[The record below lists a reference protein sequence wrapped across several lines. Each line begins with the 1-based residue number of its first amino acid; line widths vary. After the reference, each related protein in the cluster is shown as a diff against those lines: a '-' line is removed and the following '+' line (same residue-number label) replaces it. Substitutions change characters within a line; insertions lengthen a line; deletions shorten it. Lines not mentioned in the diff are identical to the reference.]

1 METILN
7 VLSVFGGLAM
17 FLYGMALMSE
27 GLQKSAGDRL
37 RTFMAK
43 MTSNAPKQI
52 FTGTIVTALVQSS
65 SATTIMVV
73 SFVNAGLL
81 TLGNSIG
88 VIMGA
93 NIGTTLTAWV
103 TALGFSVNIAL
114 FAVPMMAFGYLMH
127 SSKKST
133 LKNLG
138 QFLMGFAVMYVGLTF
153 MKDCANELIG
163 PKGVFID
170 QMENFFSSINDWGF
184 GSVLLFMLAG
194 AVLTIVL
201 QASSATMA
209 ITMLLAA
216 SGLIG
221 FELAVAMVLGENIGT
236 TITAN
241 LAASI
246 ANTSAKRAARAH
258 TIFNIIG
265 VIWVLCLFV
274 PIVALICN
282 IMDAIGFANP
292 MTLDLEGL
300 SAAVDTAKEAAAPE
314 AVYSSYLSQVAVDPT
329 VTVEA
334 VKEAANVEVSSAEA
348 AFTAAKDAM
357 LYGVAMLHTLFNVTN
372 TLILIW
378 FVPLI
383 EKAVIWLVK
392 EPKGEHEVF
401 RLKYISGGPLSTA
414 ELSLN
419 EAQQEIVHFA
429 EICRNG
435 FGYIRD
441 AINEQD
447 PDKFDELNDK
457 LIKYEEITDRIEFE
471 IASYLNDVS
480 KNEISE
486 EAKERIKAMYKI
498 IGEMESLGDSGES
511 IGRIL
516 KRKNIHGKSFDKPLL
531 DRLNKM
537 MDLVQKGY
545 DVMIEN
551 LKNNNLRDITNA
563 ENCEYNINEYRNYMR
578 EEHIV
583 NIENNSY
590 NYLTGV
596 YYVDVLS
603 ELEKIGDFL
612 INISQATKGKYE
624 YEN

>member
-1 METILN
+1 MTTVLN
-7 VLSVFGGLAM
+7 VLSVLGGLAM

-37 RTFMAK
+37 RAFMAK
-43 MTSNAPKQI
+43 MTSNSFKRVL
-52 FTGTIVTALVQSS
+52 TGTVVTCLVQSS

-81 TLGNSIG
+81 TLGNAIG

-93 NIGTTLTAWV
+93 NIGTTLTAWI
-103 TALGFSVNIAL
+103 TSLGFSVNIAL
-114 FAVPMMAFGYLMH
+114 FAVPMMGFGYLMH
-127 SSKKST
+127 CSKKAT
-133 LKNLG
+133 LKNIG

-153 MKDCANELIG
+153 MKDCSNAVLGQYNTG
-163 PKGVFID
+163 
-170 QMENFFSSINDWGF
+170 MMSFFGSINGFGF
-184 GSVLLFMLAG
+184 GSVLLFLIAG

-216 SGLIG
+216 SGLID
-221 FELAVAMVLGENIGT
+221 FKLAVAMVLGENIGT

-241 LAASI
+241 IAAAV

-265 VIWVLCLFV
+265 VIWVLCLFGPV
-274 PIVALICN
+274 VKLIC
-282 IMDAIGFANP
+282 IVM
-292 MTLDLEGL
+292 EGL
-300 SAAVDTAKEAAAPE
+300 NFYNP
-314 AVYSSYLSQVAVDPT
+314 
-329 VTVEA
+329 VEA
-334 VKEAANVEVSSAEA
+334 SSQLARIANGEVAATAGDVEVYKNSL
-348 AFTAAKDAM
+348 
-357 LYGVAMLHTLFNVTN
+357 LYGISMLHTLFNVTN
-372 TLILIW
+372 TLVLIW
-378 FVPLI
+378 FTPLI
-383 EKAVIWLVK
+383 EKAVCWLVK
-392 EPKGEHEVF
+392 EPKGETEVF

-414 ELSLN
+414 ELSLQ
-419 EAQQEIVHFA
+419 EAQQELIHFA

-435 FGYIRD
+435 FGYVRD
-441 AINEQD
+441 AVNEQD
-447 PDKFDELNDK
+447 PDKFDKLNDK
-457 LIKYEEITDRIEFE
+457 LIKYEEITDRIEYE
-471 IASYLNDVS
+471 IATYLNEIS
-480 KNEISE
+480 KNEISQ
-486 EAKERIKAMYKI
+486 EATEQIKAMYKI
-498 IGEMESLGDSGES
+498 IGEMESLGDSGEA

-516 KRKNIHGKSFDKPLL
+516 KRKNVHGKVFDKTIL

-551 LKNNNLRDITNA
+551 LKNNNLKEIANA
-563 ENCEYNINEYRNYMR
+563 ENCEYNINECRNHLR

-583 NIENNSY
+583 NIESNSY

-596 YYVDVLS
+596 YFMDVLS

-612 INISQATKGKYE
+612 INISQAVVGKYE

>member
-1 METILN
+1 MTTILN
-7 VLSVFGGLAM
+7 VLSVLGGLAM

-37 RTFMAK
+37 RAFMAK
-43 MTSNAPKQI
+43 MTSNAFKRVL
-52 FTGTIVTALVQSS
+52 TGTVVTCLVQSS

-81 TLGNSIG
+81 TLGNAIG

-93 NIGTTLTAWV
+93 NIGTTLTAWI
-103 TALGFSVNIAL
+103 TSLGFSVNIAL
-114 FAVPMMAFGYLMH
+114 FAVPMMAFGFLLH
-127 SSKKST
+127 SSKKAS
-133 LKNLG
+133 LKNVG

-153 MKDCANELIG
+153 MKDCSNEILG
-163 PKGVFID
+163 QYQTG
-170 QMENFFSSINDWGF
+170 MMNFFGSINGFGF
-184 GSVLLFMLAG
+184 GSILLFLIAG

-216 SGLIG
+216 SGLID
-221 FELAVAMVLGENIGT
+221 FKLAVAMVLGENIGT

-241 LAASI
+241 IAAAV

-265 VIWVLCLFV
+265 VIWVLCLFG
-274 PIVALICN
+274 PIVKLICIIMEGLDFYNPMEASRQLALIAQN
-282 IMDAIGFANP
+282 GTQI
-292 MTLDLEGL
+292 
-300 SAAVDTAKEAAAPE
+300 APE
-314 AVYSSYLSQVAVDPT
+314 LMETYKNSL
-329 VTVEA
+329 
-334 VKEAANVEVSSAEA
+334 
-348 AFTAAKDAM
+348 
-357 LYGVAMLHTLFNVTN
+357 LYGIAMLHTLFNVTN
-372 TLILIW
+372 TLVLIW
-378 FVPLI
+378 FTPLI
-383 EKAVIWLVK
+383 EKAVVWLVK
-392 EPKGEHEVF
+392 EPKGETEKY
-401 RLKYISGGPLSTA
+401 RLKYISGGPLHTA
-414 ELSLN
+414 ELSLQ
-419 EAQQEIVHFA
+419 EAKLELIHFA

-435 FGYIRD
+435 FGYVRD

-447 PDKFDELNDK
+447 KEKFDDLNDK
-457 LIKYEEITDRIEFE
+457 LIKYEEITDRIEYE
-471 IASYLNDVS
+471 IATYLNEVS
-480 KNEISE
+480 KNEISQ
-486 EAKERIKAMYKI
+486 EATEIVKAMYKI

-516 KRKNIHGKSFDKPLL
+516 KRKEAHGKVFDKTIL

-537 MDLVQKGY
+537 IELVMKAY

-551 LKNNNLRDITNA
+551 LRKDNLKDISNA
-563 ENCEYNINEYRNYMR
+563 QNCEYNINECRNHLR

-583 NIENNSY
+583 NIESNSY

-596 YYVDVLS
+596 YYMDVLA

-612 INISQATKGKYE
+612 INISQAIVGKYE
-624 YEN
+624 HEK

>member
-1 METILN
+1 MTTVLN
-7 VLSVFGGLAM
+7 VLSVLGGLAM

-37 RTFMAK
+37 RAFMAK
-43 MTSNAPKQI
+43 MTSNSFKRVL
-52 FTGTIVTALVQSS
+52 TGTVVTCLVQSS

-81 TLGNSIG
+81 TLGNAIG

-93 NIGTTLTAWV
+93 NIGTTLTAWI
-103 TALGFSVNIAL
+103 TSLGFSVNIAL
-114 FAVPMMAFGYLMH
+114 FAVPMMGFGYLMH
-127 SSKKST
+127 CSKKAT
-133 LKNLG
+133 LKNVG

-153 MKDCANELIG
+153 MKDCSNAVLGQYNTG
-163 PKGVFID
+163 
-170 QMENFFSSINDWGF
+170 MMSFFGSINGFGF
-184 GSVLLFMLAG
+184 GSVLLFLIAG

-216 SGLIG
+216 SGLID
-221 FELAVAMVLGENIGT
+221 FKLAVAMVLGENIGT

-241 LAASI
+241 IAAAV

-265 VIWVLCLFV
+265 VIWVLCLFGPV
-274 PIVALICN
+274 VKLIC
-282 IMDAIGFANP
+282 IVM
-292 MTLDLEGL
+292 EGL
-300 SAAVDTAKEAAAPE
+300 NFYNP
-314 AVYSSYLSQVAVDPT
+314 
-329 VTVEA
+329 VEA
-334 VKEAANVEVSSAEA
+334 SSQLARIANGEVAATAGDVEVYKNSL
-348 AFTAAKDAM
+348 
-357 LYGVAMLHTLFNVTN
+357 LYGISMLHTLFNVTN
-372 TLILIW
+372 TLVLIW
-378 FVPLI
+378 FTPLI
-383 EKAVIWLVK
+383 EKAVCWLVK
-392 EPKGEHEVF
+392 EPKGETEVF

-414 ELSLN
+414 ELSLQ

-435 FGYIRD
+435 FGYVRD
-441 AINEQD
+441 AVNEQD
-447 PDKFDELNDK
+447 PDKFDKLNDK
-457 LIKYEEITDRIEFE
+457 LIKYEEITDRIEYE
-471 IASYLNDVS
+471 VATYLNEIS
-480 KNEISE
+480 KNEISQ
-486 EAKERIKAMYKI
+486 EATEQIKAMYKI
-498 IGEMESLGDSGES
+498 IGEMESLGDSGEA

-516 KRKNIHGKSFDKPLL
+516 KRKNVHGKVFDKTIL

-551 LKNNNLRDITNA
+551 LKNNDLKEISNA
-563 ENCEYNINEYRNYMR
+563 ENCEYNINECRNHLR

-583 NIENNSY
+583 NIESNSY

-596 YYVDVLS
+596 YFMDVLS

-612 INISQATKGKYE
+612 INISQAVVGKYE

>member
-7 VLSVFGGLAM
+7 VLSVLGGLAM

-37 RTFMAK
+37 RAFMAK
-43 MTSNAPKQI
+43 MTSNAFKRVL
-52 FTGTIVTALVQSS
+52 TGTVVTCLVQSS

-81 TLGNSIG
+81 TLGNAIG

-93 NIGTTLTAWV
+93 NIGTTLTAWI
-103 TALGFSVNIAL
+103 TSLGFSVNIAL

-127 SSKKST
+127 CAKKSS
-133 LKNLG
+133 LKNVG

-153 MKDCANELIG
+153 MKDCANAVLGEYQTG
-163 PKGVFID
+163 
-170 QMENFFSSINDWGF
+170 MMSFFGSINGFGF
-184 GSVLLFMLAG
+184 GSILLFLIAG

-216 SGLIG
+216 SGLID
-221 FELAVAMVLGENIGT
+221 FKLAVAMVLGENIGT

-241 LAASI
+241 IAAAV

-258 TIFNIIG
+258 TIFNIVG
-265 VIWVLCLFV
+265 VVWVLALFV
-274 PIVALICN
+274 PIVKLICYIMESLNFYDPMEASRQLALIAQN
-282 IMDAIGFANP
+282 G
-292 MTLDLEGL
+292 T
-300 SAAVDTAKEAAAPE
+300 
-314 AVYSSYLSQVAVDPT
+314 
-329 VTVEA
+329 
-334 VKEAANVEVSSAEA
+334 EVSAE
-348 AFTAAKDAM
+348 TMEMYKNSL
-357 LYGVAMLHTLFNVTN
+357 LYGIAMLHTLFNVTN
-372 TLILIW
+372 TLALIW
-378 FVPLI
+378 FTPLI

-392 EPKGEHEVF
+392 EPKGETEVF
-401 RLKYISGGPLSTA
+401 RLKYIAGGPLSTA

-419 EAQQEIVHFA
+419 EAQQELIHFA
-429 EICRNG
+429 EISRNG
-435 FGYIRD
+435 FGYIRQ

-447 PDKFDELNDK
+447 PDKFDKLNEK
-457 LIKYEEITDRIEFE
+457 LIKYEEISDRIEYE
-471 IASYLNDVS
+471 IATYLNEVG

-486 EAKERIKAMYKI
+486 EAANTIKSMYKI
-498 IGEMESLGDSGES
+498 IGELESLGDSGEA

-516 KRKNIHGKSFDKPLL
+516 KRKNVHGKVFDKPLL
-531 DRLNKM
+531 DRLNKI

-551 LKNNNLRDITNA
+551 LKNPALRDISNA
-563 ENCEYNINEYRNYMR
+563 QNAEYNINECRNHLR

-583 NIENNSY
+583 NIESNSY

-596 YYVDVLS
+596 YFMDVIA

-612 INISQATKGKYE
+612 INISQAVVGKYDK
-624 YEN
+624 

>member
-7 VLSVFGGLAM
+7 VLSVFGGLAL

-37 RTFMAK
+37 RSFMAK
-43 MTSNAPKQI
+43 MTSNSFKRVL
-52 FTGTIVTALVQSS
+52 TGTVVTCLVQSS

-93 NIGTTLTAWV
+93 NIGTTLTAWI
-103 TALGFSVNIAL
+103 TSLGFSVNIAL
-114 FAVPMMAFGYLMH
+114 FAVPMMALGYLMH
-127 SSKKST
+127 CFKKASF
-133 LKNLG
+133 KNLG
-138 QFLMGFAVMYVGLTF
+138 QFLMGFAIMYVGLTF
-153 MKDCANELIG
+153 MKDCANAVIG
-163 PKGVFID
+163 PEGQYAA
-170 QMENFFSSINDWGF
+170 QMQTFFGSINNFGF
-184 GSVLLFMLAG
+184 GSVLLFLVAG

-209 ITMLLAA
+209 ITMVLAA
-216 SGLIG
+216 SGLIN

-241 LAASI
+241 IAAAV

-265 VIWVLCLFV
+265 VIWVLCLFYVIV
-274 PIVALICN
+274 PLICK
-282 IMDAIGFANP
+282 IM
-292 MTLDLEGL
+292 
-300 SAAVDTAKEAAAPE
+300 TA
-314 AVYSSYLSQVAVDPT
+314 LGWVDPT
-329 VTVEA
+329 WASTQLTQNAELI
-334 VKEAANVEVSSAEA
+334 KTGAAGASATDIA
-348 AFTAAKDAM
+348 MWKDSL
-357 LYGVAMLHTLFNVTN
+357 LYGIAMLHTLFNVTN
-372 TLILIW
+372 TLVLIW

-383 EKAVIWLVK
+383 EKAVVWLVK
-392 EPKGEHEVF
+392 EPKGEQEVF

-435 FGYIRD
+435 FGYLRE
-441 AINEQD
+441 AVNETD
-447 PDKFDELNDK
+447 PEKFDKLNDK

-471 IASYLNDVS
+471 IATYLNEVS

-511 IGRIL
+511 VGRIL
-516 KRKNIHGKSFDKPLL
+516 KRKNVHGKAFDKALL

-545 DVMIEN
+545 DVMVEN
-551 LKNNNLRDITNA
+551 LRNDHLKDITNA
-563 ENCEYNINEYRNYMR
+563 ENCEYNINECRNHMR

-612 INISQATKGKYE
+612 INISQAAKRKYD

>member
-1 METILN
+1 
-7 VLSVFGGLAM
+7 M

-37 RTFMAK
+37 RSFMAK
-43 MTSNAPKQI
+43 MTSNAPKRI
-52 FTGTIVTALVQSS
+52 LTGTLVTALVQSS

-81 TLGNSIG
+81 TLGNAIG

-103 TALGFSVNIAL
+103 TSLGFSVNIAL
-114 FAVPMMAFGYLMH
+114 FAVPMMAFGFILH
-127 SSKKST
+127 SMKKSS
-133 LKNLG
+133 LKNIG

-153 MKDCANELIG
+153 MKDCANAVLGEYET
-163 PKGVFID
+163 
-170 QMENFFSSINDWGF
+170 QMMGFFGSINGFGF
-184 GSVLLFMLAG
+184 GSILLFLVAG

-241 LAASI
+241 IAAAV

-258 TIFNIIG
+258 TIFNIVG
-265 VIWVLCLFV
+265 VIWVLILFG
-274 PIVALICN
+274 PIVALICK
-282 IMDAIGFANP
+282 IMTALGFADP
-292 MTLDLEGL
+292 MTVDMAGL
-300 SAAVDTAKEAAAPE
+300 NAALTSAKAAPGATPESIAVAEDAFLE
-314 AVYSSYLSQVAVDPT
+314 A
-329 VTVEA
+329 
-334 VKEAANVEVSSAEA
+334 KN
-348 AFTAAKDAM
+348 AM
-357 LYGVAMLHTLFNVTN
+357 LYGIAMLHTLFNVTN
-372 TLILIW
+372 TLVLIW
-378 FVPLI
+378 FTPLI
-383 EKAVIWLVK
+383 EKAVVWLVK

-401 RLKYISGGPLSTA
+401 RLKYIAGGPLSTA

-419 EAQQEIVHFA
+419 EAQQEIIHFA

-435 FGYIRD
+435 FGYIRE
-441 AINEQD
+441 AINSQD
-447 PDKFDELNDK
+447 PDEFDKLNDK

-471 IASYLNDVS
+471 IATYLNEVS
-480 KNEISE
+480 KNELSQE
-486 EAKERIKAMYKI
+486 SLEHTKGMYKI
-498 IGEMESLGDSGES
+498 IGEMESLGDSGEA

-516 KRKNIHGKSFDKPLL
+516 KRRNAHGKVFDKPLL

-551 LKNNNLRDITNA
+551 LKKDELKDISNA
-563 ENCEYNINEYRNYMR
+563 DNCEYNINECRNHLR

-583 NIENNSY
+583 NIENSSY

-596 YYVDVLS
+596 YYMDVLS

-612 INISQATKGKYE
+612 INISQANKRKHD
-624 YEN
+624 NQN

>member
-1 METILN
+1 MTTVLN
-7 VLSVFGGLAM
+7 VLSVLGGLAM

-37 RTFMAK
+37 RAFMAK
-43 MTSNAPKQI
+43 MTSNSFKRVL
-52 FTGTIVTALVQSS
+52 TGTVVTCLVQSS

-81 TLGNSIG
+81 TLGNAIG

-93 NIGTTLTAWV
+93 NIGTTLTAWI
-103 TALGFSVNIAL
+103 TSLGFSVNIAL
-114 FAVPMMAFGYLMH
+114 FAVPMMGFGYLMH
-127 SSKKST
+127 CSKKAT
-133 LKNLG
+133 LKNVG

-153 MKDCANELIG
+153 MKDCSNAVLGQYNTG
-163 PKGVFID
+163 
-170 QMENFFSSINDWGF
+170 MMSFFGSINGFGF
-184 GSVLLFMLAG
+184 GSVLLFLIAG

-216 SGLIG
+216 SGLID
-221 FELAVAMVLGENIGT
+221 FKLAVAMVLGENIGT

-241 LAASI
+241 IAAAV

-265 VIWVLCLFV
+265 VIWVLCLFGPV
-274 PIVALICN
+274 VKLIC
-282 IMDAIGFANP
+282 IVM
-292 MTLDLEGL
+292 EGL
-300 SAAVDTAKEAAAPE
+300 NFYNP
-314 AVYSSYLSQVAVDPT
+314 
-329 VTVEA
+329 VEA
-334 VKEAANVEVSSAEA
+334 SSQLARIANGEVAATAGDVEVYKNSL
-348 AFTAAKDAM
+348 
-357 LYGVAMLHTLFNVTN
+357 LYGISMLHTLFNVTN
-372 TLILIW
+372 TLVLIW
-378 FVPLI
+378 FTPLI
-383 EKAVIWLVK
+383 EKAVCWLVK
-392 EPKGEHEVF
+392 EPKGETEVF

-414 ELSLN
+414 ELSLQ
-419 EAQQEIVHFA
+419 EAQQELIHFA

-435 FGYIRD
+435 FGYVRD
-441 AINEQD
+441 AVNEQD
-447 PDKFDELNDK
+447 PDKFDKLNDK
-457 LIKYEEITDRIEFE
+457 LIKYEEITDRIEYE
-471 IASYLNDVS
+471 IATYLNEIS
-480 KNEISE
+480 KNEISQ
-486 EAKERIKAMYKI
+486 EATEQIKAMYKI
-498 IGEMESLGDSGES
+498 IGEMESLGDSGEA

-516 KRKNIHGKSFDKPLL
+516 KRKNVHGKVFDKTIL

-551 LKNNNLRDITNA
+551 LKNNNLKEITNA
-563 ENCEYNINEYRNYMR
+563 ENCEYNINECRNHLR

-583 NIENNSY
+583 NIESNSY

-596 YYVDVLS
+596 YFMDVLS

-612 INISQATKGKYE
+612 INISQAVVGKYE

>member
-1 METILN
+1 MTTVLN
-7 VLSVFGGLAM
+7 VLSVLGGLAM

-37 RTFMAK
+37 RSFMAK
-43 MTSNAPKQI
+43 MTSNSFKRVL
-52 FTGTIVTALVQSS
+52 TGTVVTCLVQSS

-81 TLGNSIG
+81 TLGNAIG

-93 NIGTTLTAWV
+93 NIGTTLTAWI
-103 TALGFSVNIAL
+103 TSLGFSVNIAL
-114 FAVPMMAFGYLMH
+114 LAVPMMAFGYVMH

-133 LKNLG
+133 MKNIG
-138 QFLMGFAVMYVGLTF
+138 QFMMGFAVMYVGLTF
-153 MKDCANELIG
+153 MKDCSNTILNSYQTG
-163 PKGVFID
+163 
-170 QMENFFSSINDWGF
+170 MMSFFGSINGFGF
-184 GSVLLFMLAG
+184 GSILLFLIAG

-216 SGLIG
+216 SGLID
-221 FELAVAMVLGENIGT
+221 FKLAVAMVLGENIGT

-241 LAASI
+241 IAAAV
-246 ANTSAKRAARAH
+246 ANTSAKRTARAH
-258 TIFNIIG
+258 TIFNVIG
-265 VIWVLCLFV
+265 VIWVLILFR
-274 PIVALICN
+274 PIVSLICI
-282 IMDAIGFANP
+282 IMEHLGF
-292 MTLDLEGL
+292 
-300 SAAVDTAKEAAAPE
+300 
-314 AVYSSYLSQVAVDPT
+314 VDPMQAS
-329 VTVEA
+329 EQLKA
-334 VKEAANVEVSSAEA
+334 IAEGSVA
-348 AFTAAKDAM
+348 SDATIVDM
-357 LYGVAMLHTLFNVTN
+357 YKNSLLYGIAMLHTLFNVTN

-378 FVPLI
+378 FTPLI

-392 EPKGEHEVF
+392 APKGEEVF
-401 RLKYISGGPLSTA
+401 RLKYISAGPLGTA

-419 EAQQEIVHFA
+419 EAQQEVIHFA

-435 FGYIRD
+435 FGYLRQ
-441 AINEQD
+441 AVNEQN
-447 PDKFDELNDK
+447 PEKFEVLNEK

-471 IASYLNDVS
+471 IAQYLNEVS
-480 KNEISE
+480 RNELSE
-486 EAKERIKAMYKI
+486 EAANDIKSMYKI
-498 IGEMESLGDSGES
+498 IKEMESLGDSGES

-516 KRKNIHGKSFDKPLL
+516 KRKNVHKKVFDKALL

-545 DVMIEN
+545 DVMIDN
-551 LKNNNLRDITNA
+551 LKNRYLRDISNA
-563 ENCEYNINEYRNYMR
+563 VNAEYNINECRNHLR

-583 NIENNSY
+583 NIESNSY

-596 YYVDVLS
+596 YYIDVLN

-612 INISQATKGKYE
+612 INISEAAVKE
-624 YEN
+624 RDE

>member
-7 VLSVFGGLAM
+7 VLSILGGLAM
-17 FLYGMALMSE
+17 FLYGMTLMSE

-43 MTSNAPKQI
+43 MTSNSAKRV
-52 FTGTIVTALVQSS
+52 FTGTLVTALVQSS

-81 TLGNSIG
+81 SLGNAIG

-103 TALGFSVNIAL
+103 TSLGFSVNIAL
-114 FAVPMMAFGYLMH
+114 FAVPMMAFGFVMH
-127 SSKKST
+127 SSKKAT
-133 LKNLG
+133 LKNIG

-153 MKDCANELIG
+153 MKDCANEVLG
-163 PKGVFID
+163 KYETEMMG
-170 QMENFFSSINDWGF
+170 FFGSINDFKF
-184 GSVLLFMLAG
+184 GSVLLFLFAG
-194 AVLTIVL
+194 AILTIVL

-216 SGLIG
+216 SGLID
-221 FELAVAMVLGENIGT
+221 FKLAVAMVLGENIGT

-241 LAASI
+241 IAASV

-265 VIWVLCLFV
+265 VIWVLILLG
-274 PIVALICN
+274 PILKLISL
-282 IMDAIGFANP
+282 IMVSLGFADP
-292 MTLDLEGL
+292 MTVDMAGL
-300 SAAVDTAKEAAAPE
+300 NEAFKAAKDTPGEAE
-314 AVYSSYLSQVAVDPT
+314 
-329 VTVEA
+329 
-334 VKEAANVEVSSAEA
+334 AEA
-348 AFTAAKDAM
+348 AFVAAKDSM
-357 LYGVAMLHTLFNVTN
+357 LYGIAMLHTLFNVTN
-372 TLILIW
+372 TMVLIW
-378 FVPLI
+378 FTKYI
-383 EKAVIWLVK
+383 EKAVVCLVK
-392 EPKGEHEVF
+392 EPKGEAEVF

-414 ELSLN
+414 ELSLQ
-419 EAQQEIVHFA
+419 EAKQEIVHFA
-429 EICRNG
+429 EICSNG
-435 FGYIRD
+435 FGYVRQ
-441 AINEQD
+441 AVNEQD
-447 PDKFDELNDK
+447 PEKFDAINDK
-457 LIKYEEITDRIEFE
+457 LIKYEEITDRIEYE
-471 IASYLNDVS
+471 IATYLNEVS
-480 KNEISE
+480 KNEISQ
-486 EAKERIKAMYKI
+486 EATEQIKMMYKI
-498 IGEMESLGDSGES
+498 IGEMESLGDSGEA

-516 KRKNIHGKSFDKPLL
+516 KRKNIHNKKFDKSLL

-551 LKNNNLRDITNA
+551 LKSDNLKEISNA
-563 ENCEYNINEYRNYMR
+563 ENCEYNINECRNHLR

-583 NIENNSY
+583 NIEGNSY

-596 YYVDVLS
+596 YYMDVLA

-612 INISQATKGKYE
+612 INISQSSVKK
-624 YEN
+624 

>member
-1 METILN
+1 MTTLLN
-7 VLSVFGGLAM
+7 VLSVLGGLAM

-37 RTFMAK
+37 RAFMAK
-43 MTSNAPKQI
+43 MTSNAFKRVL
-52 FTGTIVTALVQSS
+52 TGTAVTALVQSS

-81 TLGNSIG
+81 TLGNAIG

-93 NIGTTLTAWV
+93 NIGTTLTAWI
-103 TALGFSVNIAL
+103 TSLGFSVNIAL
-114 FAVPMMAFGYLMH
+114 FAVPMMAIGFVLH
-127 SSKKST
+127 SSKKSGM
-133 LKNLG
+133 KNIG
-138 QFLMGFAVMYVGLTF
+138 QFLMGFAIMYVGLTF
-153 MKDCANELIG
+153 MNDCSNAVLDNYQSG
-163 PKGVFID
+163 
-170 QMENFFSSINDWGF
+170 MMNFFGSINGFGF
-184 GSVLLFMLAG
+184 GSVLLFLIAG

-216 SGLIG
+216 SGLID
-221 FELAVAMVLGENIGT
+221 FKLAVAMVLGENIGT

-241 LAASI
+241 IAAAV

-258 TIFNIIG
+258 TIFNIVG
-265 VIWVLCLFV
+265 VIWVLALLR
-274 PIVALICN
+274 PIISLICV
-282 IMDAIGFANP
+282 IMESLGFYDPVEASRQLAIIAGNGQ
-292 MTLDLEGL
+292 T
-300 SAAVDTAKEAAAPE
+300 
-314 AVYSSYLSQVAVDPT
+314 VDPVLMET
-329 VTVEA
+329 Y
-334 VKEAANVEVSSAEA
+334 KNSL
-348 AFTAAKDAM
+348 
-357 LYGVAMLHTLFNVTN
+357 LYGIAMLHTLFNITN
-372 TLILIW
+372 TCVLIW
-378 FVPLI
+378 FTPLI
-383 EKAVIWLVK
+383 EKAVVWLVK
-392 EPKGEHEVF
+392 EPKGETEVF

-419 EAQQEIVHFA
+419 EAQQELIHFA

-447 PDKFDELNDK
+447 PDKFDKLNEK
-457 LIKYEEITDRIEFE
+457 LIKYEEITDRIEYE
-471 IASYLNDVS
+471 IATYLNEVG

-486 EAKERIKAMYKI
+486 EAANKIKSMYKI
-498 IGEMESLGDSGES
+498 IGELESLGDSGEA

-516 KRKNIHGKSFDKPLL
+516 KRKNVHGKVFDKPIL
-531 DRLNKM
+531 DRLNKI

-545 DVMIEN
+545 DVMIVN
-551 LKNNNLRDITNA
+551 MKNPDLRDISNA
-563 ENCEYNINEYRNYMR
+563 QNAEYNINECRNHLR

-583 NIENNSY
+583 NIESNSY

-596 YYVDVLS
+596 YFMDVLA

-612 INISQATKGKYE
+612 INVSQAIVGKYE
-624 YEN
+624 R

>member
-1 METILN
+1 
-7 VLSVFGGLAM
+7 M

-37 RTFMAK
+37 RAFMAK
-43 MTSNAPKQI
+43 MTSNSFKRVL
-52 FTGTIVTALVQSS
+52 TGTVVTCLVQSS

-81 TLGNSIG
+81 TLGNAIG

-93 NIGTTLTAWV
+93 NIGTTLTAWI
-103 TALGFSVNIAL
+103 TSLGFSVNIAL
-114 FAVPMMAFGYLMH
+114 FAVPMMGFGYLMH
-127 SSKKST
+127 SSKKNT
-133 LKNLG
+133 LKNIG
-138 QFLMGFAVMYVGLTF
+138 QFMMGFAVMYVGLTF
-153 MKDCANELIG
+153 MKDCSNAILGQYNTG
-163 PKGVFID
+163 
-170 QMENFFSSINDWGF
+170 MMSFFGSINGFGF
-184 GSVLLFMLAG
+184 GSILLFLIAG

-216 SGLIG
+216 SGLID
-221 FELAVAMVLGENIGT
+221 FKLAVAMVLGENIGT

-241 LAASI
+241 IAAAV

-265 VIWVLCLFV
+265 VIWVLALFG
-274 PIVALICN
+274 PIVKLICLIMESLNFYNPMEASRQLALI
-282 IMDAIGFANP
+282 ANG
-292 MTLDLEGL
+292 DV
-300 SAAVDTAKEAAAPE
+300 AADTEM
-314 AVYSSYLSQVAVDPT
+314 
-329 VTVEA
+329 VEMY
-334 VKEAANVEVSSAEA
+334 KNSL
-348 AFTAAKDAM
+348 
-357 LYGVAMLHTLFNVTN
+357 LYGIAMLHTLFNVTN
-372 TLILIW
+372 TFVLIW
-378 FVPLI
+378 FTPVI

-392 EPKGEHEVF
+392 EPKGEQEVF

-414 ELSLN
+414 ELSLQ
-419 EAQQEIVHFA
+419 EAKQEIIHFA
-429 EICRNG
+429 EICRKG

-441 AINEQD
+441 AVNEQEK
-447 PDKFDELNDK
+447 DKFDQLNDK
-457 LIKYEEITDRIEFE
+457 LIKYEEITDRIEYE
-471 IASYLNDVS
+471 IATYLNEVS
-480 KNEISE
+480 KNEISQ
-486 EAKERIKAMYKI
+486 EATEQIKAMYKI

-516 KRKNIHGKSFDKPLL
+516 KRKEAHGKVFDKTIL

-537 MDLVQKGY
+537 MDLVLKAY

-551 LKNNNLRDITNA
+551 LRNDGLSDISNA
-563 ENCEYNINEYRNYMR
+563 NNCEYNINECRNHLR

-583 NIENNSY
+583 NIESDSY

-596 YYVDVLS
+596 YYMDVLA

-612 INISQATKGKYE
+612 INISQAVVGKYE
-624 YEN
+624 YEK

>member
-7 VLSVFGGLAM
+7 VLSVLGGLAM
-17 FLYGMALMSE
+17 FLFGMALMSE

-37 RTFMAK
+37 RSFMAK
-43 MTSNAPKQI
+43 MTSNAPKRI
-52 FTGTIVTALVQSS
+52 FTGTIVTCLVQSS

-81 TLGNSIG
+81 TLGNAIG

-93 NIGTTLTAWV
+93 NIGTTLTAWI
-103 TALGFSVNIAL
+103 TSLGFSVNIAL

-127 SSKKST
+127 CSKKST
-133 LKNLG
+133 LKNIG

-153 MKDCANELIG
+153 MKDCANAVLGEYM
-163 PKGVFID
+163 D
-170 QMENFFSSINDWGF
+170 QMMVFFGSINDLGF
-184 GSVLLFMLAG
+184 GSIILFLLAG
-194 AVLTIVL
+194 AILTIVL

-241 LAASI
+241 IAAAV

-258 TIFNIIG
+258 TIFNIVG
-265 VIWVLCLFV
+265 VIWVLILFA
-274 PIVALICN
+274 PIVSLICV
-282 IMDAIGFANP
+282 IMEGLNFYNP
-292 MTLDLEGL
+292 MQASDALKAIANGEATAD
-300 SAAVDTAKEAAAPE
+300 SAMIE
-314 AVYSSYLSQVAVDPT
+314 SYKNSL
-329 VTVEA
+329 
-334 VKEAANVEVSSAEA
+334 
-348 AFTAAKDAM
+348 
-357 LYGVAMLHTLFNVTN
+357 LYGIAMLHTLFNVTN

-378 FVPLI
+378 FTPLI
-383 EKAVIWLVK
+383 EKAVMWLVK
-392 EPKGEHEVF
+392 EPKGETEVF
-401 RLKYISGGPLSTA
+401 RLKYIAGGPLSTA

-419 EAQQEIVHFA
+419 EAQLEIVHFA

-441 AINEQD
+441 AINAQD
-447 PDKFDELNDK
+447 PDEFDKLNDK

-471 IASYLNDVS
+471 IATYLNEVS
-480 KNEISE
+480 KNELSQ
-486 EAKERIKAMYKI
+486 EALEHTKAMYKI
-498 IGEMESLGDSGES
+498 IGEMESLGDSGEA

-516 KRKNIHGKSFDKPLL
+516 KRKNVHGKTFDKPLL

-537 MDLVQKGY
+537 MELVQKGY

-551 LKNNNLRDITNA
+551 LKNPNLKDISNA
-563 ENCEYNINEYRNYMR
+563 ENCEYNINECRNHLR

-583 NIENNSY
+583 NIESSSY

-596 YYVDVLS
+596 YYMDVLA

-612 INISQATKGKYE
+612 INISQATKGKHDY
-624 YEN
+624 ND

>member
-1 METILN
+1 
-7 VLSVFGGLAM
+7 M

-37 RTFMAK
+37 RAFMAK
-43 MTSNAPKQI
+43 MTSNAFKRVL
-52 FTGTIVTALVQSS
+52 TGTVVTCLVQSS

-81 TLGNSIG
+81 TLGNAIG

-93 NIGTTLTAWV
+93 NIGTTLTAWI
-103 TALGFSVNIAL
+103 TSLGFSVNIAL
-114 FAVPMMAFGYLMH
+114 FAVPMMGIGFILH
-127 SSKKST
+127 SSKKAT
-133 LKNLG
+133 MKNIG

-153 MKDCANELIG
+153 MKDCSNEVLG
-163 PKGVFID
+163 QYQTG
-170 QMENFFSSINDWGF
+170 MMNFFASINGF
-184 GSVLLFMLAG
+184 GFWSILLFLIAG

-216 SGLIG
+216 SGLID
-221 FELAVAMVLGENIGT
+221 FKLAVAMVLGENIGT

-241 LAASI
+241 IAAAV

-258 TIFNIIG
+258 TIFNIVG
-265 VIWVLCLFV
+265 VIWVLCVFG
-274 PIVALICN
+274 PIVKLICV
-282 IMDAIGFANP
+282 IMEGLDFYNP
-292 MTLDLEGL
+292 M
-300 SAAVDTAKEAAAPE
+300 EASRQLALVAQSGTELAPE
-314 AVYSSYLSQVAVDPT
+314 LMETYKNSL
-329 VTVEA
+329 
-334 VKEAANVEVSSAEA
+334 
-348 AFTAAKDAM
+348 
-357 LYGVAMLHTLFNVTN
+357 LYGIAMLHTLFNITN
-372 TLILIW
+372 TLVLIW
-378 FVPLI
+378 FTPLI
-383 EKAVIWLVK
+383 EKAVVWLVK
-392 EPKGEHEVF
+392 EPKGGDEKY

-414 ELSLN
+414 ELSLE
-419 EAQQEIVHFA
+419 EAKLELIHFA

-435 FGYIRD
+435 FGYVRD

-447 PDKFDELNDK
+447 QSKFDELNDK
-457 LIKYEEITDRIEFE
+457 LIKYEEITDRIEYE
-471 IASYLNDVS
+471 IATYLNEVS
-480 KNEISE
+480 KNELSQE
-486 EAKERIKAMYKI
+486 SSDKVKAMYKI

-516 KRKNIHGKSFDKPLL
+516 MRKNAHGKVFDKTIL

-537 MDLVQKGY
+537 SELIMKAY

-551 LKNNNLRDITNA
+551 LKKDHLKDISNA
-563 ENCEYNINEYRNYMR
+563 HNCEYNINECRNHLR

-583 NIENNSY
+583 NIESDSY

-596 YYVDVLS
+596 YYMDVLA

-612 INISQATKGKYE
+612 INISQAIVGKYE
-624 YEN
+624 HEN

>member
-7 VLSVFGGLAM
+7 VLSILGGLAM

-37 RTFMAK
+37 RSFMAK
-43 MTSNAPKQI
+43 MTSNAPKRI
-52 FTGTIVTALVQSS
+52 LTGTLVTALVQSS

-81 TLGNSIG
+81 TLGNAIG

-103 TALGFSVNIAL
+103 TSLGFSVNIAL
-114 FAVPMMAFGYLMH
+114 FAVPMMAFGFILH
-127 SSKKST
+127 SMKKSAC
-133 LKNLG
+133 KNIG

-153 MKDCANELIG
+153 MKDCANEVLG
-163 PKGVFID
+163 QYET
-170 QMENFFSSINDWGF
+170 QMMGFFGSINGFGF
-184 GSVLLFMLAG
+184 GSILLFLVAG

-241 LAASI
+241 IAAAV

-258 TIFNIIG
+258 TIFNIVG
-265 VIWVLCLFV
+265 VIWVLILFS
-274 PIVALICN
+274 PIVVLISKIMTALGFADPMTVDMAGLNAALVEAKSAEGATAESIALAETAF
-282 IMDAIGFANP
+282 MDAKN
-292 MTLDLEGL
+292 
-300 SAAVDTAKEAAAPE
+300 
-314 AVYSSYLSQVAVDPT
+314 
-329 VTVEA
+329 
-334 VKEAANVEVSSAEA
+334 
-348 AFTAAKDAM
+348 AM
-357 LYGVAMLHTLFNVTN
+357 LYGIAMLHTLFNVTN
-372 TLILIW
+372 TLVLIW
-378 FVPLI
+378 FTPLI
-383 EKAVIWLVK
+383 EKAVCWLVK

-401 RLKYISGGPLSTA
+401 RLKYIAGGPLSTA

-447 PDKFDELNDK
+447 PDKFDKLNDK

-471 IASYLNDVS
+471 IATYLNEVS
-480 KNEISE
+480 KNELSQESIELS
-486 EAKERIKAMYKI
+486 KAMYKI
-498 IGEMESLGDSGES
+498 IGEMESLGDSGEA

-516 KRKNIHGKSFDKPLL
+516 KRRNAHGKTFDKPLL

-545 DVMIEN
+545 DVMVEN
-551 LKNNNLRDITNA
+551 LKNPHLKEIANA
-563 ENCEYNINEYRNYMR
+563 ENCEYNINECRNHLR

-583 NIENNSY
+583 NIESNSY

-596 YYVDVLS
+596 YYMDILS

-612 INISQATKGKYE
+612 INVSQASKGKHDY
-624 YEN
+624 ND